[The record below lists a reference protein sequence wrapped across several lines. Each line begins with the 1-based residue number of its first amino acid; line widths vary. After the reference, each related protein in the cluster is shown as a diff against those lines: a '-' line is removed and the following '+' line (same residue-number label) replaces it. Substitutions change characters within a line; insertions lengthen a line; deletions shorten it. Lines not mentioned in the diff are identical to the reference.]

1 MKKTILKVMLLNIL
15 ALPCMLTFNDVNPI
29 TGDWN
34 YTMNLVG
41 IIYSIWFYH
50 NVLKKAFRI

>member
-1 MKKTILKVMLLNIL
+1 MLLNIL